1 MIRKLI
7 LLVIFGL
14 MSFVT
19 NAKTLEFQE
28 KNMRQIFVLHGYSA
42 SINDHWF
49 LDLKHQIE
57 DENTTV
63 PLIPLS
69 CDFAVK
75 GKTDR
80 KAIISRIILFS
91 R

>member
-19 NAKTLEFQE
+19 NAKTLELQE

-49 LDLKHQIE
+49 LDLKHQ
-57 DENTTV
+57 
-63 PLIPLS
+63 
-69 CDFAVK
+69 
-75 GKTDR
+75 
-80 KAIISRIILFS
+80 
-91 R
+91 

>member
-63 PLIPLS
+63 TLIPGR
-69 CDFAVK
+69 VK
-75 GKTDR
+75 LEVRHKPPN
-80 KAIISRIILFS
+80 
-91 R
+91 